1 MILFGGIIPA
11 AYVASSGALDAAMG
25 FSRIG
30 HMFLKWVGSG
40 FFLAGASIVVRSY
53 RLIVKEGRGY
63 TLEFFNV
70 NLLPVTKKL
79 VTAGT
84 YSWVRHPMV
93 SGYLLLLLGISFATG
108 SAAGILVVFPLTTIL
123 AALYLIFFEERALR
137 GRFKE
142 EFEAY
147 RMNTPFLVPRFRK
160 NAKRAGMRR

>member
-11 AYVASSGALDAAMG
+11 AYVASSVALDAAMG
-25 FSRIG
+25 FSRME
-30 HMFLKWVGSG
+30 HVFLKWGGSG
-40 FFLAGASIVVRSY
+40 LFLAGASIVVRSY

-70 NLLPVTKKL
+70 NLLPVTKRL
-79 VTAGT
+79 VTRGP

-93 SGYLLLLLGISFATG
+93 SGYLLSLAGISFVNG
-108 SAAGILVVFPLTTIL
+108 SAAGILIVFSLAAIL
-123 AALYLIFFEERALR
+123 AALYLIFFEEKALR

>member
-25 FSRIG
+25 FSRME
-30 HMFLKWVGSG
+30 HVFLKWGGSG
-40 FFLAGASIVVRSY
+40 LFLAGATIVVRSY

-70 NLLPVTKKL
+70 NLLPVTKRL
-79 VTAGT
+79 VTRGP

-93 SGYLLLLLGISFATG
+93 SGYLLLLLGISFVTG

-123 AALYLIFFEERALR
+123 ASLYLIFFEERALR

-160 NAKRAGMRR
+160 NAKRSGMLR